1 MGIKGGVKCE
11 LHVPKAGLWPKHQTW
26 LRLLQERWG
35 GEGEWRVTER
45 TRRGVLTDDGRA
57 GELEALLFLFPVYLA
72 CVVRNK
78 TYRTHPTQTRKGAV
92 WNSPNTN
99 TEGGSLELTQHKH
112 GRGQFGTHPTQTRK
126 GAVGTKCPLQHC

>member
-1 MGIKGGVKCE
+1 M
-11 LHVPKAGLWPKHQTW
+11 
-26 LRLLQERWG
+26 
-35 GEGEWRVTER
+35 TER

-92 WNSPNTN
+92 WNKVPVTALLKRTTQRTPYLQSLRLGGGGGGELADKAEDKTW
-99 TEGGSLELTQHKH
+99 GHSGSLDRKE
-112 GRGQFGTHPTQTRK
+112 GQR
-126 GAVGTKCPLQHC
+126 L